1 LMDILSGQLSVSS
14 GAVYVEGSQ
23 VVPAD
28 ISKVVS
34 MCGQLDTMWPKL
46 KVSTVITIFM
56 LCRGYK
62 DVSYFSNEIK
72 DPYISYLIR
81 DLGIE
86 EMLKKT
92 VEKLSGGQK
101 RRLAFLMSLM
111 GNTKVVLVDEA
122 MTGVDIESRQIM
134 WKILQN
140 EVRLRDRSVVVTSHD
155 MGEVE
160 QYCNTVGILHQG
172 KLVEMGELDVIK
184 KKWGDSIKLI
194 CLLSSR
200 SAVTNIHDVIST
212 NHPSIVIDSPHIDVL
227 YDKEEARIVATYAIN
242 LIDLKNIAGLIYT
255 LDKGI
260 SDPSMLYWSIEPQSL
275 DDFVRSKATSE
286 MKEGSFS

>member
-1 LMDILSGQLSVSS
+1 MG
-14 GAVYVEGSQ
+14 
-23 VVPAD
+23 
-28 ISKVVS
+28 
-34 MCGQLDTMWPKL
+34 WPKL

-62 DVSYFSNEIK
+62 GVSYFSDEIK

-81 DLGIE
+81 DLGME
-86 EMLKKT
+86 EMLKKK

-184 KKWGDSIKLI
+184 KKWGDSVKLI
-194 CLLSSR
+194 CLFSSR
-200 SAVTNIHDVIST
+200 SAVTNIHDAIST
-212 NHPSIVIDSPHIDVL
+212 NHQSIVIDSPQIDVL
-227 YDKEEARIVATYAIN
+227 YDKEETRIVATYAIN

-260 SDPSMLYWSIEPQSL
+260 SNPSMLYWSIEPQSL

-286 MKEGSFS
+286 VMEVALS